1 MIVTT
6 KSEKITASSMV
17 HMTLLDEFIRMT
29 QDRIGAQ
36 DDAFVRD
43 SLTDLLASL
52 RDERSGYVEILGT
65 AAFNR
70 AA

>member
-1 MIVTT
+1 MLVAA
-6 KSEKITASSMV
+6 KSKKIATSSQI
-17 HMTLLDEFIRMT
+17 HIALLDEFIRLT

-36 DDAFVRD
+36 EDAFVRD
-43 SLTDLLASL
+43 SLIDLLSNL
-52 RDERSGYVEILGT
+52 RDERAGYIEILGA

>member
-1 MIVTT
+1 MIVAT
-6 KSEKITASSMV
+6 KSEKITASSLT
-17 HMTLLDEFIRMT
+17 HMTLLDEFIRLT
-29 QDRIGAQ
+29 QDKIGAQ

-43 SLTDLLASL
+43 SLADLLSNL
-52 RDERSGYVEILGT
+52 RDERAGYVEILGA

>member
-6 KSEKITASSMV
+6 KSEKITASSLT
-17 HMTLLDEFIRMT
+17 HLTLLDEFIRLT

-43 SLTDLLASL
+43 SLADLLTSL
-52 RDERSGYVEILGT
+52 RDERAGYVEILG
-65 AAFNR
+65 AATFNR

>member
-6 KSEKITASSMV
+6 KSEKIAASSLT
-17 HMTLLDEFIRMT
+17 HITLLDEFIRLT
-29 QDRIGAQ
+29 QDRLGAQ

-43 SLTDLLASL
+43 SLADLLTSL
-52 RDERSGYVEILGT
+52 RDERAGYVEILGA

>member
-6 KSEKITASSMV
+6 KSEKIVASSLT
-17 HMTLLDEFIRMT
+17 HLDLLDEFIRLT
-29 QDRIGAQ
+29 QDRIGVQ

-43 SLTDLLASL
+43 SLADLLVNL
-52 RDERSGYVEILGT
+52 RDERAGYAEILGT
-65 AAFNR
+65 AALKR

>member
-1 MIVTT
+1 MIATT
-6 KSEKITASSMV
+6 KSAKITASSLTHV
-17 HMTLLDEFIRMT
+17 TLLDEFIRLT

-43 SLTDLLASL
+43 SLADLLMNLREERAS
-52 RDERSGYVEILGT
+52 YVEILG
-65 AAFNR
+65 AAAYKR

>member
-1 MIVTT
+1 MIATT
-6 KSEKITASSMV
+6 QSAKITASSLT
-17 HMTLLDEFIRMT
+17 HITLLDEFIRLT
-29 QDRIGAQ
+29 QDKLGVQ

-43 SLTDLLASL
+43 SLADLLVNL
-52 RDERSGYVEILGT
+52 RDERAGYVEILGT